1 LIEHLVWINVL
12 QYYVY
17 KSKQVL
23 NVDMITYF
31 YSFDNNDTIKKSSVL
46 SNIVVGK
53 YELSKFI
60 EVQQSEFCNQIEIE
74 AHIII

>member
-31 YSFDNNDTIKKSSVL
+31 YSFDNNDTIKKSGVL